1 MSGRILVTGAG
12 GGLGRKVV
20 ELLLSRHEGDH
31 IVAVTRKP
39 EGLADLAARGVDV
52 RRADFDDEE
61 SLHSAF
67 AGAERAL
74 VISTDVLDK
83 PGHRALQ
90 HARAFRALAT
100 AGAKHVAYT
109 SIINPFNSRIQISK
123 DHADSETALA
133 HSGVSYTV
141 LRNNIYSHMLFQSLG
156 RAVATGKLVDARA
169 NGRVGYVTRDDVA
182 AVAAAVLAEA
192 PGGNQTLDVT
202 GPQSLAG
209 DDIAALVSEITG
221 REVEHVSVP
230 LAALIDG
237 MVQHGLPRPLAEL
250 FASFDT
256 GIAAGELDVASDVV
270 RRFAGHEPQSLADYL
285 RQNQAAWAK

>member
-1 MSGRILVTGAG
+1 MSGKILVTGAG

-20 ELLLSRHEGDH
+20 ELLLSRHQSDG

-39 EGLADLAARGVDV
+39 ESLADLSARGVDV
-52 RRADFDDEE
+52 RRGDFDDEQ
-61 SLHSAF
+61 SLPGAF
-67 AGAERAL
+67 AGVERAL
-74 VISTDVLDK
+74 VVSTDVLDK

-90 HARAFRALAT
+90 HTRAFRALAT

-109 SIINPFNSRIQISK
+109 SIINPINSRIQISK
-123 DHADSETALA
+123 DHADSEAALA

-141 LRNNIYSHMLFQSLG
+141 LRNNIYCHMLFQSLG
-156 RAVATGKLVDARA
+156 RAVATGKLVDARGK
-169 NGRVGYVTRDDVA
+169 GRVGYVTRDDIA
-182 AVAAAVLAEA
+182 AVAAAVLVEA
-192 PGGNQTLDVT
+192 PSGNQILNVT
-202 GPQSLAG
+202 GPQSLDG
-209 DDIAALVSEITG
+209 DDIATLVSEISG

-256 GIAAGELDVASDVV
+256 GIAAGELDVTSDVV
-270 RRFAGHEPQSLADYL
+270 QRFAGHAPQSLADFL
-285 RQNQAAWAK
+285 RQNQAAWAS